1 MVRVRYLF
9 DMDTQHQIKRTLSDP
24 DSIATVRS
32 LLASGEF
39 PHRQA
44 VARAVCERF
53 GFFDP
58 RGRWQCSGCIKAL
71 RQLEAAGYY
80 VLPVA
85 LGQRAGPGEPRRLP
99 SPVPPP
105 EGVPDS
111 AGAVRGLELVRVRT
125 EEQLRQWNELML
137 GEHPQG
143 AGPLVGRQL
152 RYLIDS
158 AHGCLGAVGVAAAA
172 LHLAD
177 RDSWI
182 GWSWEQRR
190 AHLDAVVGLSRFLIR
205 PMVHCRNLASKVLSR
220 VVAVLPDDFETVYH
234 YRPYLVETFVEIDAY
249 DGTCYR
255 AANWTRVGQ
264 TQGRGRQDRDNE
276 AALSRKDIYVYPL
289 VDDFRQRMGLPEG
302 AGLGPLGPA
311 DGLDGEKWAANEFGG
326 APLGDTRLSRRLA
339 QVARLQAQQ
348 PERAFC
354 GVAEADWPTV
364 KAYYRLIDQPD
375 DSAVS
380 MDHIL
385 APHRQRTL
393 RRMEAQPTVLC
404 VQDGSTLDYTALD
417 QCDGLGPI
425 GTNQTGATSS
435 GLHLHST
442 LAVAPNGLPL
452 GVVKAQAIAPPEDP
466 GTAPPKAKKTF
477 PWIDHHRDLVEV
489 AATMPH
495 TRLIHVCDREA
506 DFFELFDE
514 QRQHRRVHLLVRAQ
528 HDRNIPVEPGKAFAA
543 VRDEPVVSHVRV
555 HVPRQS
561 ARPKKSKQKA
571 RSKRPG
577 RSADMAVRFGSLQL
591 TPTKGQQDKLPLDL
605 YMVHAVEQHPPTDAK
620 PVEWFLLTT
629 CPIATA
635 QQAEQCLRWYCLRWR
650 IEDWHR
656 VLKSGCRI
664 DKLGHDTAERLR
676 RAIAIRMVIAW
687 RIMLMTLLGRETP
700 ELPADI
706 LFSDVELRTLNA
718 YAKKT
723 AGRNRHIWVTP

>member
-1 MVRVRYLF
+1 
-9 DMDTQHQIKRTLSDP
+9 MDTQHQIKRTLSDP
-24 DSIATVRS
+24 ANIAAVRS
-32 LLASGEF
+32 LLASEAF
-39 PHRQA
+39 VHRQA
-44 VARAVCERF
+44 VAQAVCERF

-58 RGRWQCSGCIKAL
+58 AGRPQYGGCVKAL
-71 RQLEAAGYY
+71 RQLEVAGHY

-85 LGQRAGPGEPRRLP
+85 PGQRAGPGEPRRLP
-99 SPVPPP
+99 APVPAPQ
-105 EGVPDS
+105 GVPDEV
-111 AGAVRGLELVRVRT
+111 GALRGLELVRVRT
-125 EEQLRQWNELML
+125 QEQLSQWNELML

-158 AHGCLGAVGVAAAA
+158 AHGCLGAVGFAAAA

-177 RDSWI
+177 RDHWI

-205 PMVHCRNLASKVLSR
+205 PVVHCRNLASKVLGR
-220 VVAVLPDDFETVYH
+220 VVAVLPDDFETLYH
-234 YRPYLVETFVEIDAY
+234 YRPCLVETFVETEVY
-249 DGTCYR
+249 EGTCFR

-264 TQGRGRQDRDNE
+264 TQGRGRQDRDKQ

-302 AGLGPLGPA
+302 AGRGPLGPA
-311 DGLDGEKWAANEFGG
+311 DGLDGQLWADNEFGG
-326 APLGDTRLSRRLA
+326 APLGDARLSRRLV
-339 QVARLQAQQ
+339 QVAHIQAEQ
-348 PERAFC
+348 PARAFC
-354 GVAEADWPTV
+354 GVADADWPTV

-393 RRMEAQPTVLC
+393 RRMAAQQTVLC

-417 QCDGLGPI
+417 QCGGLGPI
-425 GTNQTGATSS
+425 GTNQTGAISR
-435 GLHLHST
+435 GLQLHST

-452 GVVKAQAIAPPEDP
+452 GVVKAQAIAPSENPV
-466 GTAPPKAKKTF
+466 TAPVEAKKTF
-477 PWIDHHRDLVEV
+477 PWIAHHRDLVEV

-514 QRQHRRVHLLVRAQ
+514 QRQRGRVHLLVRAR
-528 HDRNIPVEPGKAFAA
+528 HDRNIAVEPGKAFAA
-543 VRDEPVVSHVRV
+543 VRDEPVASRVRV

-571 RSKRPG
+571 RAKRPG
-577 RSADMAVRFGSLQL
+577 RFADMAIRFRSLTL
-591 TPTKGQQDKLPLDL
+591 TPTKGQQDKPPLDV
-605 YMVHAVEQHPPTDAK
+605 YMVHAVEEDPPVDAK

-629 CPIATA
+629 CPITTA
-635 QQAEQCLRWYCLRWR
+635 EQAEQCLRWYCLRWR
-650 IEDWHR
+650 VEDWHR

-687 RIMLMTLLGRETP
+687 RIMLMTLLGRQTP
-700 ELPADI
+700 ELPAEI

-723 AGRNRHIWVTP
+723 ACRNRHTWATP